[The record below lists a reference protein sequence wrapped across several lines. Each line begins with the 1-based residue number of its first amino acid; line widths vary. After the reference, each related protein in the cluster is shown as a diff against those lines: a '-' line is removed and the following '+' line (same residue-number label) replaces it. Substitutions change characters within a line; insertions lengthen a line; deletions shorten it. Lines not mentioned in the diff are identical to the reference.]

1 VRLGVGACASGAR
14 EAQDGD
20 GAVLQCDRF
29 NGPWGAPA
37 EQAIRH
43 GCERLDRLGEHS
55 YLSTYACELAEALY
69 ALGRYEE
76 SEQWALRRLEL
87 GSKDDLATQ
96 LLGLSVR
103 SRLLAR
109 KGSARRGPR
118 LGRTGR
124 RARRLADNGRF
135 SSTTLRSRW

>member
-1 VRLGVGACASGAR
+1 VRPGVGARARGAR
-14 EAQDGD
+14 AAQDGD
-20 GAVLQCDRF
+20 GAVLRCDRF
-29 NGPWGAPA
+29 NGPWATAA
-37 EQAIRH
+37 EH

-87 GSKDDLATQ
+87 DSKDDLATR
-96 LLGLSVR
+96 LFGLSVR

-109 KGSARRGPR
+109 KRSARRGPR